1 MKQSAQQLRDEIVL
15 REASLADAR
24 RELAAGELTAVEAA
38 SIEAREE
45 LALRRVREEL
55 EILGDDG
62 GRRIGRRRRRS
73 LLWLGFGCF
82 VIVIVIVLWSS
93 IELRQANTSIT
104 GGVSLGAGQQEVSQL
119 LNEAQS
125 DVADGNLTA
134 ALSAYQ
140 QVLAL
145 SPKDASALTE
155 VGWLD
160 FSAGSSNTNPALVKL
175 GIKDLA
181 KAIENAPRNAAARL
195 YYAIAAYSIPHN
207 DAVAKNEFKVFLAL
221 HPSKAQLADAAP
233 ILKELGIRVPS

>member
-24 RELAAGELTAVEAA
+24 RELAAGELSVLEAA

-45 LALRRVREEL
+45 LALRRAREEL
-55 EILGDDG
+55 ETLGEDG
-62 GRRIGRRRRRS
+62 GRRSGRRRRRS
-73 LLWLGFGCF
+73 LLWIGLGAF
-82 VIVIVIVLWSS
+82 VIVIVIVLASS

-104 GGVSLGAGQQEVSQL
+104 GSVSLGTQQEVSQY

-125 DVADGNLTA
+125 DVADGNVTA

-140 QVLAL
+140 EVLAL
-145 SPKDASALTE
+145 SPKNATALTE
-155 VGWLD
+155 LGWLD
-160 FSAGSSNTNPALVKL
+160 FSAGSTNTNPALVSL

-181 KAIENAPRNAAARL
+181 KAIKDAPRNAAARL

-207 DAVAKNEFKVFLAL
+207 EAVAKSEFDVFLAL
-221 HPSKAQLADAAP
+221 HPSKAQLTLAAP
-233 ILKELGIRVPS
+233 ILKLLGMSASS

>member
-55 EILGDDG
+55 EVLGEDG
-62 GRRIGRRRRRS
+62 GRRVGRRRRRS

-82 VIVIVIVLWSS
+82 VIVIIIVLWSS

-104 GGVSLGAGQQEVSQL
+104 GSVSLGNQQEVSQL
-119 LNEAQS
+119 LNEAQT

-134 ALSAYQ
+134 ALTAYQ

-145 SPKDASALTE
+145 SPKNASALTE

-207 DAVAKNEFKVFLAL
+207 ETVAKNEFKVFLAL